1 MARPPGLVQPLSQLD
16 WLQRPVCTHLPE
28 VPLPDR
34 TTTARRPQS
43 PYRTA
48 LAALSGTSIEWYD
61 FYAFATAAAI
71 VFNDV
76 FFPADMPTAL
86 KTISSFATFAV
97 GFLLRPLG
105 GIVFGHIGDRVGR
118 KKTLVITLM
127 MMGIASVA
135 IGLLP
140 TYEQVGALSP
150 ILLIVLRLI
159 QGIAIGGEWGGAV
172 LIAVENAP
180 KGKATFFGSFAQLG
194 SSVGA
199 LLSTGMFSLMSLF
212 GDAAF
217 DSWGWRVPFLASA
230 VLVVIGLVI
239 RTKLEDSPVME
250 DIHAEQKKEGEG
262 QGASRLPVAEV
273 LRNDWKTVLVG
284 VFSLATATGGYY
296 VVTSYLLSYGTDDQH
311 LSESMLLNGLTLA
324 AFLELIVTPFLSLLG
339 DKVGAHKVV
348 VCGLAGVVLL
358 SIPQFM
364 VVGTGNVV
372 LIYLAMLAMRLVM
385 SALYGPMA
393 AILADGFAPQVRYT
407 GISLAYQICNLVFA
421 GFAPVTAV
429 WLSSLAGGAYWP
441 PAVALMVISLIG
453 IWCTLRLRTYRARL
467 TPATPEA
474 TTARVGASA

>member
-1 MARPPGLVQPLSQLD
+1 MS
-16 WLQRPVCTHLPE
+16 
-28 VPLPDR
+28 DR

-97 GFLLRPLG
+97 GFLLRPIG

-140 TYEQVGALSP
+140 TYDQVGPLAP
-150 ILLIVLRLI
+150 ILLIVLRLV

-180 KGKATFFGSFAQLG
+180 EGKATFFGSFAQLG

-230 VLVVIGLVI
+230 LLVVIGLVV

-250 DIHAEQKKEGEG
+250 DIHTEQQKKNGKRG
-262 QGASRLPVAEV
+262 GASQLPVAEV

-324 AFLELIVTPFLSLLG
+324 AFLELVVTPFLSLLG
-339 DKVGAHKVV
+339 DRIGAHKVV
-348 VCGLAGVVLL
+348 VGGLAGVVLL

-393 AILADGFAPQVRYT
+393 AILADGFAPHVRYT
-407 GISLAYQICNLVFA
+407 GISLSYQICNLVFA

-453 IWCTLRLRTYRARL
+453 IWCTLRLRVYRARL
-467 TPATPEA
+467 ITPATADAPA
-474 TTARVGASA
+474 ARVGAGV

>member
-1 MARPPGLVQPLSQLD
+1 M
-16 WLQRPVCTHLPE
+16 
-28 VPLPDR
+28 PDR
-34 TTTARRPQS
+34 TTQRSPQS
-43 PYRTA
+43 PFRTA
-48 LAALSGTSIEWYD
+48 FAALSGTSIEWYD

-71 VFNDV
+71 VFDDV
-76 FFPADMPTAL
+76 FFPADMPATL
-86 KTISSFATFAV
+86 KTISAFATFAV

-127 MMGIASVA
+127 MMGIASFA

-159 QGIAIGGEWGGAV
+159 QGLAIGGEWGGAV

-180 KGKATFFGSFAQLG
+180 KGRATFFGSFAQLG

-199 LLSTGMFSLMSLF
+199 LLSTGMFSLMNLF
-212 GDAAF
+212 GDDAF
-217 DSWGWRVPFLASA
+217 NSWGWRVPFLASA
-230 VLVVIGLVI
+230 VLVVIGLVV
-239 RTKLEDSPVME
+239 RTKLEDSPVMDE
-250 DIHAEQKKEGEG
+250 IHAEQRKSDRDTAGRAKK
-262 QGASRLPVAEV
+262 QGAVSRLPVAEV

-296 VVTSYLLSYGTDDQH
+296 VVTSYLLTYGTDDRH

-324 AFLELIVTPFLSLLG
+324 AFLELLVTPFLALLG
-339 DKVGAHKVV
+339 DRIGAHKVV
-348 VCGLAGVVLL
+348 VGGLAGVVLL

-364 VVGTGNVV
+364 VMNTGSVV
-372 LIYLAMLAMRLVM
+372 LIYLTMLAMRFVM

-393 AILADGFAPQVRYT
+393 AILADGFAPHVRYT
-407 GISLAYQICNLVFA
+407 GISLSYQVCNLVFA

-441 PAVALMVISLIG
+441 PAVALMVVSAIG
-453 IWCTLRLRTYRARL
+453 IWCTLRLRTYHRRRVAAQ
-467 TPATPEA
+467 TPAVAPG
-474 TTARVGASA
+474 RVAVDA

>member
-1 MARPPGLVQPLSQLD
+1 M
-16 WLQRPVCTHLPE
+16 
-28 VPLPDR
+28 PDR
-34 TTTARRPQS
+34 TTTARPPQS
-43 PYRTA
+43 PYRSA

-118 KKTLVITLM
+118 KKTLVITLL
-127 MMGIASVA
+127 MMGIASFA

-140 TYEQVGALSP
+140 TYEQVGVISP

-159 QGIAIGGEWGGAV
+159 QGVAIGGEWGGAV
-172 LIAVENAP
+172 LIAVESAP
-180 KGKATFFGSFAQLG
+180 KGRATFFGSFAQLG

-212 GDAAF
+212 GEAAF

-230 VLVVIGLVI
+230 VLVVIGLVV
-239 RTKLEDSPVME
+239 RAKLEDSPVME
-250 DIHAEQKKEGEG
+250 GIRADRHKAGER
-262 QGASRLPVAEV
+262 GAARLPVVEV
-273 LRNDWKTVLVG
+273 LREDWKTVLVG
-284 VFSLATATGGYY
+284 VFALATATGGYY
-296 VVTSYLLSYGTDDQH
+296 VMTSYLLSYGTGDQH

-324 AFLELIVTPFLSLLG
+324 AFLELLVTPFLSLLG
-339 DKVGAHKVV
+339 DKVGAHRVV
-348 VCGLAGVVLL
+348 VGGLAGVVLL

-364 VVGTGNVV
+364 AMGTGNVL
-372 LIYLAMLAMRLVM
+372 LIYLAMLAMRFMM

-393 AILADGFAPQVRYT
+393 AILADGFAPHVRYT
-407 GISLAYQICNLVFA
+407 GISLTYQICNLVFA

-441 PAVALMVISLIG
+441 PAVALMAVSLIG
-453 IWCTLRLRTYRARL
+453 IWSTLRLRTYRAHRVAGQDSDTQ
-467 TPATPEA
+467 TPAPAQVPAA
-474 TTARVGASA
+474 T

>member
-1 MARPPGLVQPLSQLD
+1 MQ
-16 WLQRPVCTHLPE
+16 
-28 VPLPDR
+28 DR
-34 TTTARRPQS
+34 TTPRSPQS
-43 PYRTA
+43 PFRTA
-48 LAALSGTSIEWYD
+48 FAALSGTSIEWYD

-71 VFNDV
+71 VFDDV
-76 FFPADMPTAL
+76 FFPADMPASL
-86 KTISSFATFAV
+86 RTISAFATFAV

-118 KKTLVITLM
+118 KKTLVITLL
-127 MMGIASVA
+127 MMGIASFA

-140 TYEQVGALSP
+140 TYEQVGVLSP

-199 LLSTGMFSLMSLF
+199 LLSTGMFSLMNLF
-212 GDAAF
+212 GDEAF

-239 RTKLEDSPVME
+239 RTKLEDSPVMDE
-250 DIHAEQKKEGEG
+250 IHAEQKKNEQKKQEQKSGEQG
-262 QGASRLPVAEV
+262 RKRGGASKLPVAEV
-273 LRNDWKTVLVG
+273 LRDDWKTVLVG
-284 VFSLATATGGYY
+284 VFALATATGGYY
-296 VVTSYLLSYGTDDQH
+296 VVTSYLLTYGTDDQH

-324 AFLELIVTPFLSLLG
+324 AFLELIVTPFLALLG
-339 DKVGAHKVV
+339 DRIGAHKVV
-348 VCGLAGVVLL
+348 VGGLAGVVLL

-364 VVGTGNVV
+364 VINTGSIV
-372 LIYLAMLAMRLVM
+372 LIYLTMLAMRFVM

-393 AILADGFAPQVRYT
+393 AILAHGFAPHVRYT
-407 GISLAYQICNLVFA
+407 GISLSYQVCNLVFA

-441 PAVALMVISLIG
+441 PAVALMVVSVIG
-453 IWCTLRLRTYRARL
+453 IWCTLRLRTYHQQRVAAEA
-467 TPATPEA
+467 PATTPEQVA
-474 TTARVGASA
+474 VSA